1 MNYKKPLPPAL
12 SNVESLAKLM
22 DSQFRLPGTNFRF
35 GLDAVIGL
43 IPGVGDFSAFL
54 VSAYLIVVMANNGAS
69 GYVMA
74 RMILNVLIDVVI
86 GSIPFVGDILDFGF
100 KANTKNVALMQKHY
114 REGKYKGG
122 AWKVVIPVLLLVF
135 IVIGAIVYASWK
147 LFEWLW
153 QLLF

>member
-122 AWKVVIPVLLLVF
+122 AWKVVIPILLLVF
-135 IVIGAIVYASWK
+135 IVMSAIVYASWK

>member
-135 IVIGAIVYASWK
+135 IVMSAIVYASWK